1 MEHSWLT
8 FARERQTKME
18 HKTGTLEGS
27 EYTMSFIPFET
38 QKRKPKQKAEFA
50 ESSAHFYNETTSRS
64 DYREW
69 QTRAIQHGKKQEHR
83 PFNAKFDYNSTYG
96 SDFDSK
102 VRACMRACRR
112 VPFAQH
118 TPSRHWQQASNQPTN
133 QLTDLCDRN
142 RACASPTSSLSS
154 LRM

>member
-102 VRACMRACRR
+102 VRAFMRAC
-112 VPFAQH
+112 VCH
-118 TPSRHWQQASNQPTN
+118 SPSTHPPLAASKQPANQPT
-133 QLTDLCDRN
+133 D
-142 RACASPTSSLSS
+142 
-154 LRM
+154 

>member
-102 VRACMRACRR
+102 VRAFMRAC
-112 VPFAQH
+112 VCH
-118 TPSRHWQQASNQPTN
+118 SPSTHRPATGSKQATSQPTN
-133 QLTDLCDRN
+133 
-142 RACASPTSSLSS
+142 
-154 LRM
+154 